1 VCGSE
6 SHPLHC
12 IPVHANALAQ
22 VWNHATQS
30 FVSKNKYRGREIRTA
45 DFPRVLRTFLDD
57 GEKLLIDH
65 IPHLLQKL
73 HNLAA
78 IVLALDGFRF
88 YGCSVL
94 LIYDGDR
101 DVQEHFRRHSREAGL
116 VPMAATQGS
125 GNGNGIG
132 IGGADSDGNSTT
144 NGGPGQRD
152 IGGSGRG
159 HDGGTLLS
167 GFTHSESDEYAED
180 RHRPDRTIPISPE
193 KGRRS
198 RSADVRSQ
206 SRAPA
211 PADSHRAHL
220 ESHLRNQPHPHH
232 HHDGVRQ
239 HQHTLGSNTRR
250 IRGEINLR
258 VVDFAHTITG
268 RDFVPLPPGSE
279 DPATLGRGYETRF
292 DPETG
297 LMMARFPPKY
307 PDRPDMGFVFGLKN
321 VADSLKE
328 IWDEEMRTRK
338 EENGTGAGAGEDG
351 EARDL
356 PEFENGDVWDRAFPN
371 GVDKAEMST

>member
-1 VCGSE
+1 M
-6 SHPLHC
+6 LC
-12 IPVHANALAQ
+12 IPLCSTLTFAQ

-57 GEKLLIDH
+57 GEKLLVDH

-101 DVQEHFRRHSREAGL
+101 DVQEHFKRHSREAGL
-116 VPMAATQGS
+116 VPMPAAAAASQGSGS
-125 GNGNGIG
+125 GNGNGNADG
-132 IGGADSDGNSTT
+132 DVGGAGDGDGRT
-144 NGGPGQRD
+144 NGGPDQRD
-152 IGGSGRG
+152 VGVGGRG
-159 HDGGTLLS
+159 GETLLS
-167 GFTHSESDEYAED
+167 GITHSESDEYAEV

-211 PADSHRAHL
+211 DTHRAHL

-232 HHDGVRQ
+232 HHDGARQ

-268 RDFVPLPPGSE
+268 RDFVPLPGGSE
-279 DPATLGRGYETRF
+279 DPTTLGRGYETRF

-321 VADSLKE
+321 VADSLKG
-328 IWDEEMRTRK
+328 IWDEEMRKRK
-338 EENGTGAGAGEDG
+338 EVNGSGED
-351 EARDL
+351 EESREL
-356 PEFENGDVWDRAFPN
+356 PEFENGDVWERAFPR
-371 GVDKAEMST
+371 GVENAEMST